1 MGTLDKEGGA
11 APRGSVCVCVS
22 DFELEPTYVC
32 ERMEA
37 LSDAEM
43 K

>member
-11 APRGSVCVCVS
+11 SAPRGSVCVS
-22 DFELEPTYVC
+22 DFELEPTCVC